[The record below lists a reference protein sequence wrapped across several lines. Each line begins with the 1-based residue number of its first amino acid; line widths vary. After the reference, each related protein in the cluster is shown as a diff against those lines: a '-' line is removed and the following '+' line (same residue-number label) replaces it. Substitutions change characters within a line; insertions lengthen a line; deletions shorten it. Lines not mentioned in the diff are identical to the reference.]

1 MEMAHPLVPRLEIT
15 PEITARGKTG
25 RTLEAISISR
35 LQTNRPYGEGLRAH
49 HSTSLSAYSLN
60 F

>member
-35 LQTNRPYGEGLRAH
+35 L
-49 HSTSLSAYSLN
+49 
-60 F
+60 